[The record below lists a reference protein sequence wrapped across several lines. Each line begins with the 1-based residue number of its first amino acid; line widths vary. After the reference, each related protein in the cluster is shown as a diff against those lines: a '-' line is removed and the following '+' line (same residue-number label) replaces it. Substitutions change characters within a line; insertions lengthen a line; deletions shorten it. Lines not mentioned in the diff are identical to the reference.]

1 MSFSHLIVEI
11 TQKIVVKSVKSGEAH
26 SSILIR
32 CPRLAGSAMSPNVSG
47 PKIVVSGPEKWL
59 SSSGGNGSI
68 LDIAGA
74 RSCRP
79 EAVSGL
85 SRLEARLATFDEW
98 PPGLEQRPEELA
110 EAGFYYTGRQT

>member
-1 MSFSHLIVEI
+1 
-11 TQKIVVKSVKSGEAH
+11 
-26 SSILIR
+26 
-32 CPRLAGSAMSPNVSG
+32 MSPNVSG

-79 EAVSGL
+79 EAATSGL

-110 EAGFYYTGRQT
+110 EAGFYYTGRQTRC

>member
-1 MSFSHLIVEI
+1 
-11 TQKIVVKSVKSGEAH
+11 
-26 SSILIR
+26 
-32 CPRLAGSAMSPNVSG
+32 MSPNVVSG

-79 EAVSGL
+79 EAATSGL
-85 SRLEARLATFDEW
+85 SRLEARLATFQEW
-98 PPGLEQRPEELA
+98 PPGLEQRPGDLA
-110 EAGFYYTGRQT
+110 EAGFYYTGRQTRC